1 MQCKA
6 IAPPRARAIPIRCVR
21 AIPIRCVRAL
31 DATTRK
37 KTREFP
43 SRETRA
49 CVRARAALGLDRP
62 SSTADEGHHV
72 SR

>member
-1 MQCKA
+1 MQRDRA
-6 IAPPRARAIPIRCVR
+6 ASRARDSDPMRPRV
-21 AIPIRCVRAL
+21 RCVRAL

>member
-1 MQCKA
+1 MR
-6 IAPPRARAIPIRCVR
+6 PRV
-21 AIPIRCVRAL
+21 RCVRAL